1 MSDYRAA
8 LRGTLHGPN
17 RSDLI
22 RQAREAAVTYFGTSC
37 VQVRLEN
44 ERPHLAG
51 FNADMTAI
59 VWHDIE
65 HRTYGPN
72 QCRDCKQ
79 DDWPQ
84 NPLNAASKKE
94 WQ

>member
-1 MSDYRAA
+1 MTGYLAA
-8 LRGTLHGPN
+8 LRGRLYGAS
-17 RSDLI
+17 RQEMI
-22 RQAREAAVTYFGTSC
+22 RQAREKATAYFGTGC

-44 ERPHLAG
+44 ERPHLSG

-65 HRTYGPN
+65 HRTYGPARCRTCN
-72 QCRDCKQ
+72 QDS
-79 DDWPQ
+79 WPQ
-84 NPLNAASKKE
+84 SPLNAASKQE